1 MRFTKRLRGGLLR
14 LALNRTVA
22 IGLGSSLLIPAVWL
36 LVQDLPWETSITDGF
51 GLIIGATGAAFL
63 FAGIGGRRPDWRDP
77 D

>member
-22 IGLGSSLLIPAVWL
+22 ASLGLSLLIPAVWL
-36 LVQDLPWETSITDGF
+36 LVQDFPWETSITDGL

-63 FAGIGGRRPDWRDP
+63 FAGVGGRRPDWH
-77 D
+77 

>member
-22 IGLGSSLLIPAVWL
+22 VGLGLSLLIPAVWL
-36 LVQDLPWETSITDGF
+36 LVQDFPWETSVTDGL

-63 FAGIGGRRPDWRDP
+63 FAGVGGRRPDWR
-77 D
+77 